1 MNIVMINGSARP
13 GNYTG
18 KALALLQEELEALPG
33 VNVRIIEPS
42 KLKLAIPGSGM
53 DNSGAK
59 EMQEQIREADGVV
72 LATPEYHG
80 TFSSLMKLALENM
93 GFPSPMKGKTVA
105 LLGVAGG
112 RIGAVKSLEH
122 LRSVAGHIGAVVVP
136 KVVSVA
142 RVREAFDSDGNVL
155 DEEVARDIRNLGL
168 DLVQFIHDLRC
179 PEISFEE
186 WTRRMQLEM
195 VIP

>member
-1 MNIVMINGSARP
+1 
-13 GNYTG
+13 
-18 KALALLQEELEALPG
+18 
-33 VNVRIIEPS
+33 
-42 KLKLAIPGSGM
+42 M

-59 EMQEQIREADGVV
+59 EMQELIRSADGVV

-93 GFPSPMKGKTVA
+93 GFPSPLKGKTVA

-142 RVREAFDSDGNVL
+142 RVREAFDDQGNCL
-155 DEEVARDIRNLGL
+155 DPEVTKDIRGLGL
-168 DLVQFIHDLRC
+168 DLVKFIHESRC
-179 PEISFEE
+179 PEVSFEE
-186 WTRRMQLEM
+186 WVRRMQLEM
-195 VIP
+195 VMP